1 MKILLATSAAVPYG
15 GGIASYNQEL
25 VKIYKDNNEFH
36 LLTSSNE
43 KGVEGFVSVECI
55 YGKNIYDYG
64 VANELIGRINAQ
76 KYDLIINSDSTFITI
91 AAPFVNV
98 PIISVAHFV
107 SGILADKAGYN
118 GQYNNAIV
126 VLSNYCKSY
135 LEKKF
140 NIVDSDKIKVIY
152 NFVQKKEYDAN
163 KIENDTVKIVYP
175 GGTSVKKSS
184 DVVMDVAYR
193 LKRTNLNF
201 SFYWLGPT
209 LLPSANLSIF
219 GIKDTRQMINDD
231 PRFMITGLVPRDE
244 AEKHIASANVF
255 LLPSRGEGCPMT
267 LLEAMRVGC
276 IPVIS
281 DAHHGSFELIDS
293 SKAGLIVKQGDS
305 KATFDLLVDIILHHE
320 KYKNFYNKSKA
331 LSETT
336 LNPEV
341 WKSQMDLLIK
351 EALSFPK
358 KSIVLDRNGYE
369 NSVRGYKQLV
379 KQDRVLNMFES
390 AKNRIKMDWLYFRW
404 KVLK

>member
-1 MKILLATSAAVPYG
+1 MKILLATSAAVPSG

-25 VKIYKDNNEFH
+25 LALLGDVNEFY
-36 LLTSSNE
+36 LLTSADE
-43 KGVEGFVSVECI
+43 HDVEGFVFTESI
-55 YGKNIYDYG
+55 FGKYVQDYNF
-64 VANELIGRINAQ
+64 AKHLIERINSECF
-76 KYDLIINSDSTFITI
+76 DLIINSNSEFITVS
-91 AAPFVNV
+91 APFLHA
-98 PIISVAHFV
+98 PIIAIAHFIN
-107 SGILADKAGYN
+107 GILADRAGFNSKYVNSIVSLSYYGKA
-118 GQYNNAIV
+118 
-126 VLSNYCKSY
+126 Y

-140 NIVDSDKIKVIY
+140 KIFDPNKVKVIY
-152 NFVQKKEYDAN
+152 NFVRNISYISEKENNKKL
-163 KIENDTVKIVYP
+163 VIVYP
-175 GGTSVKKSS
+175 GGTSIKKSM

-193 LKRTNLNF
+193 LKRTKF
-201 SFYWLGPT
+201 DFTFYWLGNT
-209 LLPSANLSIF
+209 VLPSAKLSIF
-219 GIKDTRQMINDD
+219 GVKDLKQMLHDD
-231 PRFMITGLVPRDE
+231 PRFIITGNVPREE
-244 AEKHIASANVF
+244 AESIISAANVF

-293 SKAGLIVKQGDS
+293 SKAGLVVKQGDS